1 MSVLNN
7 SLSLVVP
14 RRRWIWSGRI
24 LALRRPQHQHPHL
37 WGEQDFCVLSTWPT
51 RWRQPSSSSST
62 ACLATSGRCSTGA
75 TRWHLK
81 PSLHAIDCSHSSIIN
96 SLCLWTWTMNVHI
109 SQRTHNLHSNQRFAN
124 KKHCKKKWSYFRVTE
139 FSPLAAASPTCMVW
153 CSPGIRHFLTSRWS
167 PLSYILSL
175 PIKQLVYNEPTSAQQ
190 LNTRV
195 GQV

>member
-1 MSVLNN
+1 MKKHQKNVGSKSQCNN

-75 TRWHLK
+75 TRWQLK

-109 SQRTHNLHSNQRFAN
+109 SRRTHNLHSTQRFAN
-124 KKHCKKKWSYFRVTE
+124 KKHCKKKWSNFQGDGI
-139 FSPLAAASPTCMVW
+139 FSPGGSLSNMYGMMLA
-153 CSPGIRHFLTSRWS
+153 RHQAFPDIKVESII
-167 PLSYILSL
+167 LSYISTNKTIGL
-175 PIKQLVYNEPTSAQQ
+175 
-190 LNTRV
+190 
-195 GQV
+195 